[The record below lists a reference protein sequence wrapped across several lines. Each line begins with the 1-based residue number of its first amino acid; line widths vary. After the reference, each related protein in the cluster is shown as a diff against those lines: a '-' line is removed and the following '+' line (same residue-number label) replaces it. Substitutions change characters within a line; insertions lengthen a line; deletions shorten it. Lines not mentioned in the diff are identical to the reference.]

1 MRERKIISAV
11 SKGSAGEKSL
21 AGKEEKVKRNV
32 EDIPPEERKYKNTS
46 ENMDKLREMCEK
58 LHFGDEAEKEEAKTF
73 FVTQYESWAYRIV
86 HNGWIQNC
94 NCPDDPEL
102 QLPG

>member
-11 SKGSAGEKSL
+11 SKGSAGEKSC

-46 ENMDKLREMCEK
+46 ENAKSCTLEMKLRRRKQRHSSSRSTSHGHTGLSITAGSRTATARM
-58 LHFGDEAEKEEAKTF
+58 TSR
-73 FVTQYESWAYRIV
+73 T
-86 HNGWIQNC
+86 
-94 NCPDDPEL
+94 
-102 QLPG
+102 